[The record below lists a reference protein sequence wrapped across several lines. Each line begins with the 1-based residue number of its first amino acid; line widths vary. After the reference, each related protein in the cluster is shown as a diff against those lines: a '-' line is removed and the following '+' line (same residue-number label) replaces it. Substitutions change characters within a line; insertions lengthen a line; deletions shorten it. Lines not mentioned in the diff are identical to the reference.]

1 MDRGMKIAEAVSQ
14 GELDNLPDGPAA
26 RARRR
31 RARPETCDGARILK
45 NAIFRFPRRTR
56 RLRSS
61 ANLEARYF
69 GKVARKLGAAREVTL
84 PQSRITKSDRG
95 LPQRVRVLFNG
106 VPVQTARAQGP
117 DRRRLPPAY
126 YFPRAD
132 VRMDLLRA
140 TAHRTYCPFRGNAS
154 HFTVTAG
161 ESQRREFG
169 LELRGSRTRRAA
181 IKGYVAFYA
190 GAHGRDLRRSRY
202 GTRRR
207 LPCPQPRP
215 RTRFSAGLMRQATP
229 RTFGARP
236 RRAVRAGSC
245 RCAGSRLAH
254 VAVDPHAA
262 PAARQH
268 ELHLGRQRQGRP
280 AEHGHARDAARPA
293 LPRQPVK
300 AIYDGAGGFR
310 RRLDVAN
317 HSSTSRSCTTCVAQG
332 ATDYV
337 VMPFVFSSG
346 QINAFSLSTKRPG
359 GFSVADLGAIYE
371 VLPLLS
377 RIFEVHAMRLN
388 AVNLL
393 DVYLGKQSGAKV
405 LDGLLRRGD
414 GEDVHAVIWFSDL
427 RNSTR
432 LADSMPR
439 RKFLALLDE
448 FFDCTAGAVLEQGG
462 EVLRFIGD
470 ASLAI
475 FPISE
480 ADAEASQIAQQA
492 ARACESALSAALE
505 AQRRMQEANA
515 RRTQGGESR
524 LDLGVG
530 LHVGDVM
537 YGNIGTRRPARV
549 QCDRCRGERGR
560 TDRSDVQ
567 DARRFRRSSRPRSP
581 ATSRAVALAR
591 APCAAW
597 CCRAAGALHPR
608 ALKRRPS
615 ARRRGEIR
623 LGRWHG
629 KRLPPETPAAS
640 FPFRIPR
647 AHRCNAPGLPL
658 CVVRALA
665 LVQCEVE
672 QELVA
677 FDRQVFP
684 FARAHRLLAAEFMRQ
699 KRSRSDD
706 ASGCASVGSRLT
718 PSSGYEGSRP
728 RPRLRETLPS
738 SPSSDRLFAV
748 VPPARTRAGQRT
760 MYGTRIPPR
769 ADPSSCRRAATC
781 RRSARRRCR
790 W

>member
-1 MDRGMKIAEAVSQ
+1 VT
-14 GELDNLPDGPAA
+14 AA
-26 RARRR
+26 AK
-31 RARPETCDGARILK
+31 PNYEIRIED
-45 NAIFRFPRRTR
+45 F
-56 RLRSS
+56 
-61 ANLEARYF
+61 
-69 GKVARKLGAAREVTL
+69 
-84 PQSRITKSDRG
+84 
-95 LPQRVRVLFNG
+95 PQRVRVLFNG
-106 VPVQTARAQGP
+106 VPVADSARAKVLIEG
-117 DRRRLPPAY
+117 RLPPAY

-161 ESQRREFG
+161 
-169 LELRGSRTRRAA
+169 SRSAENSAWSYETPYDEAGA

-190 GAHGRDLRRSRY
+190 ERMDAISVEA
-202 GTRRR
+202 GTHAPQIA
-207 LPCPQPRP
+207 LPSSEATNPLL
-215 RTRFSAGLMRQATP
+215 GWLMRQAP
-229 RTFGARP
+229 
-236 RRAVRAGSC
+236 
-245 RCAGSRLAH
+245 
-254 VAVDPHAA
+254 AA
-262 PAARQH
+262 PS
-268 ELHLGRQRQGRP
+268 
-280 AEHGHARDAARPA
+280 ARDLVEQFAQA
-293 LPRQPVK
+293 LADAGIPLLRMWLSIRTLHPQLVSTSFIWEDNGKGVQQQTVTREMLLDQRFLDSPIK

-310 RRLDVAN
+310 RRLDVAKPQLDFPIL
-317 HSSTSRSCTTCVAQG
+317 HDLVAQG

-537 YGNIGTRRPARV
+537 YGNIGTADRLEFSVIGAAANEAARIEAMCKTLEV
-549 QCDRCRGERGR
+549 SPIVSAAFAGHVPDRL
-560 TDRSDVQ
+560 RS
-567 DARRFRRSSRPRSP
+567 
-581 ATSRAVALAR
+581 
-591 APCAAW
+591 
-597 CCRAAGALHPR
+597 
-608 ALKRRPS
+608 
-615 ARRRGEIR
+615 
-623 LGRWHG
+623 LGRH
-629 KRLPPETPAAS
+629 
-640 FPFRIPR
+640 
-647 AHRCNAPGLPL
+647 
-658 CVVRALA
+658 ALRGVA
-665 LVQCEVE
+665 EP
-672 QELVA
+672 QELYT
-677 FDRQVFP
+677 
-684 FARAHRLLAAEFMRQ
+684 L
-699 KRSRSDD
+699 RS
-706 ASGCASVGSRLT
+706 
-718 PSSGYEGSRP
+718 
-728 RPRLRETLPS
+728 
-738 SPSSDRLFAV
+738 
-748 VPPARTRAGQRT
+748 
-760 MYGTRIPPR
+760 
-769 ADPSSCRRAATC
+769 
-781 RRSARRRCR
+781 
-790 W
+790 